1 MSPLDSR
8 DAQVVMVVLLALVF
22 LLLFAGLGYDINFL
36 EFFVALVMATVIYV
50 AVRRLLIALGLL
62 RRTHGETEL

>member
-22 LLLFAGLGYDINFL
+22 LLLFAGLGYDVNFL

>member
-1 MSPLDSR
+1 
-8 DAQVVMVVLLALVF
+8 MVVLLALVF
-22 LLLFAGLGYDINFL
+22 LLLFAGLGYDVNFL